1 MFAVFFPPV
10 AFLVASLLAAFLG
23 WFGVQLVE
31 NTHHESATAILED
44 GGYSWASARTDGLI
58 VEIAGIAPSADVR
71 DAALGGLRALFGQSN
86 VHDKTN
92 VAALPDGLD
101 QILNLQKSGDS
112 IEIFGAIIGEDSR
125 RELISASYEKWG
137 ERVTDI
143 TLQTLPG
150 NSRKHWKSE
159 LNFIIEALAIPEII
173 RIEMRG
179 DDVKMTAVV
188 TSEVSETEVIAKLDR
203 IRADGS
209 ELAYQ
214 LNVVPDLDSPPFT
227 FNAQINP
234 SSSRILDCIM
244 ETQADREQIIAAL
257 SQAERI
263 VTGTCQLAAGAP
275 DENWRM
281 AIINA
286 VNAVTS
292 SDSVEIL
299 VSGREIRLMPLN
311 QETDD
316 RLRAANIAD
325 IPSGYR
331 IVRLSPP
338 LHTDFQAS
346 TVRIVKGA
354 NGNIEFDGGFPSE
367 TERKAAIL
375 YSSLIFDS
383 AVIEDNSIVYRDQD
397 DPDGESIIAAGEA
410 LNLLYAGTLTMS
422 EDRIVIDGITDTP
435 KGEEQVLAFLLD
447 HFDPHMLDLR
457 IDYDARINAPPPQ
470 MTPVRCVTLFND
482 VQAKSPIKFSPGS
495 AQLTADAWVTIDE
508 LSNLV
513 DDCVHLPIE
522 VAGHTD
528 SQGRAEMNQELS
540 ELRARAV
547 LFALEAGRE
556 RSNMT
561 AAGYGESQPIA
572 DNNTE
577 EGREAN
583 RRIEFRLRDDTF
595 GYEL

>member
-1 MFAVFFPPV
+1 MFAVIFPPI

-23 WFGVQLVE
+23 WFGIQLVE
-31 NTHHESATAILED
+31 NAHHESATAILED

-58 VEIAGIAPSADVR
+58 VEIAGIAPSTDVR
-71 DAALGGLRALFGQSN
+71 DAALGSLRALFGQSN

-101 QILNLQKSGDS
+101 QILNLQKLGDS
-112 IEIFGAIIGEDSR
+112 IEIFGAIIGEDAR
-125 RELISASYEKWG
+125 RELISSSREKWG

-150 NSRKHWKSE
+150 NSREHWKSE
-159 LNFIIEALAIPEII
+159 LKFIIEALAIPEII

-188 TSEVSETEVIAKLDR
+188 NSEVSETEVIAKLDR
-203 IRADGS
+203 IQADGP

-244 ETQADREQIIAAL
+244 ETKADREQIIATL

-263 VTGTCQLAAGAP
+263 VTGTCQLASGAP
-275 DENWRM
+275 DENWRT

-311 QETDD
+311 GETDD
-316 RLRAANIAD
+316 RLRSANIAD
-325 IPSGYR
+325 VPPGYR

-338 LHTDFQAS
+338 PDTDFQAS
-346 TVRIVKGA
+346 TVRIAKGA

-375 YSSLIFDS
+375 SSSLIFDS

-397 DPDGESIIAAGEA
+397 DPDGESIIVAGEA
-410 LNLLYAGTLTMS
+410 LNLLYAGTLTIS

-435 KGEEQVLAFLLD
+435 TGEEQVLAFLLD

-457 IDYDARINAPPPQ
+457 IHYDARINAPPEQ
-470 MTPVRCVTLFND
+470 MTPTRCVTLFND

-495 AQLTADAWVTIDE
+495 AQLTTDAWVTIDGLLE
-508 LSNLV
+508 LV
-513 DDCVHLPIE
+513 DDCAHLPIE

-528 SQGRAEMNQELS
+528 S
-540 ELRARAV
+540 
-547 LFALEAGRE
+547 
-556 RSNMT
+556 
-561 AAGYGESQPIA
+561 P
-572 DNNTE
+572 
-577 EGREAN
+577 
-583 RRIEFRLRDDTF
+583 
-595 GYEL
+595 